1 MEVIRKRPLVAASV
15 MTDEKDKVQFS
26 EGRRR
31 HEQTED
37 NSKYCSTIMIKV
49 SPFNQVDLF
58 R

>member
-1 MEVIRKRPLVAASV
+1 MTVLLNNSQKTGNTKYVEVISKRPLVVATI

-37 NSKYCSTIMIKV
+37 NSKDC
-49 SPFNQVDLF
+49 
-58 R
+58 